1 MKSDSFVNLAC
12 KHPSLVLFA
21 DDVVSLVS
29 SDCDLPR
36 AAAGQTARTRAG
48 RKNKKPRTVKFR
60 WALVHKWL
68 CRQPEWNKA
77 AFLLPQKGNGPGVAP
92 NQSSQFAAP
101 SSLRPLYLRS
111 HALGSDREK
120 EKKDRWHR
128 RLEMRFL
135 CGAAGLT
142 RRKRVQQTERTAAVS
157 SCCAFDL
164 TGALV
169 EVVRARVNPE
179 HTGESTDPELYE
191 DGGGI
196 ISKRLCQ
203 NLYHCPW

>member
-1 MKSDSFVNLAC
+1 MMLSAWFHQTATSRVQLQVKQRERGQEEKTKNVGLLNSGERSFT
-12 KHPSLVLFA
+12 
-21 DDVVSLVS
+21 
-29 SDCDLPR
+29 SDCADSQSEIKLP
-36 AAAGQTARTRAG
+36 
-48 RKNKKPRTVKFR
+48 
-60 WALVHKWL
+60 
-68 CRQPEWNKA
+68 
-77 AFLLPQKGNGPGVAP
+77 FLLPQKGNGPGVAP

-120 EKKDRWHR
+120 EKKDRWHK

-196 ISKRLCQ
+196 TSKRLCQ